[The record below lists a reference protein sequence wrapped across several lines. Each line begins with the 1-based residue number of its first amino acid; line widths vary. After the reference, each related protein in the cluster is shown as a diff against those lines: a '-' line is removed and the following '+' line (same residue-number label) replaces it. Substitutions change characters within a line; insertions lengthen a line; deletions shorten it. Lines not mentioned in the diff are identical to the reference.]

1 VPTIYPDRDLGRV
14 GTLSLCPPTILP
26 HLIEAILIKFD
37 FTSAPPFNASAVSQA
52 ANTEGPEMT
61 DFWIVGGL
69 MSGAFVSPLY
79 FLVMR
84 WLTKSQRA
92 AFFVLI
98 GALLL
103 AISAQIYNSSIAGHY
118 LTLAEILAMF
128 RPLSFF
134 ALTLGWFVCG
144 FFHALVSLGRA
155 WAPQAMPASAHD

>member
-1 VPTIYPDRDLGRV
+1 
-14 GTLSLCPPTILP
+14 
-26 HLIEAILIKFD
+26 
-37 FTSAPPFNASAVSQA
+37 
-52 ANTEGPEMT
+52 MT

-103 AISAQIYNSSIAGHY
+103 AISAQIYNSAIAGNN
-118 LTLAEILAMF
+118 LPLADILAM
-128 RPLSFF
+128 LSFLT
-134 ALTLGWFVCG
+134 LTLGWFVCG
-144 FFHALVSLGRA
+144 LFHALVSLGLA
-155 WAPQAMPASAHD
+155 WAPQAMAAARS